1 VLTTERVART
11 VEAAEAAGMRYC
23 FRRRFLVSSFINQ
36 KGMMEDGAWVVE
48 TWETGRGGGV
58 EADTA

>member
-1 VLTTERVART
+1 MLTTERVART

-36 KGMMEDGAWVVE
+36 KGMMEDGAWVE
-48 TWETGRGGGV
+48 TWGTGRGGDEV
-58 EADTA
+58 ADTA